1 MKNDLKDLSNPKK
14 LHNLISVK
22 NEVSNIL
29 KKILNDMLV
38 IRKTEQKFAWGKKI
52 NSHKVMVHKGE
63 ESMVFKYE
71 INKV

>member
-14 LHNLISVK
+14 FHNPISVK

-29 KKILNDMLV
+29 KKMLNDMLV
-38 IRKTEQKFAWGKKI
+38 IRKTEQKLAWGKKI
-52 NSHKVMVHKGE
+52 NLHKVMVHKGE

-71 INKV
+71 INEV

>member
-38 IRKTEQKFAWGKKI
+38 IRKTEQKFVCGKK
-52 NSHKVMVHKGE
+52 
-63 ESMVFKYE
+63 
-71 INKV
+71 